1 MSDKEALLSMGFAE
15 DRVDWALRAT
25 QNRGLQ
31 PAMDHILENNDN
43 PVPDLTTQASS
54 APRTSAPSAMA
65 LDNEDEDDA
74 AAIRAALGKA
84 SANVAPASGSEVSA
98 EAGEAKS
105 IKCTQCEKVF
115 KNVDLANYH
124 AEKSG
129 HDQFE
134 ESTDE
139 IKPLTEDEKKQK
151 LEELRAKMAEK
162 KTRKAAEDA
171 KENKAN
177 ELLRRRPERT
187 KLLRRK
193 SSN

>member
-1 MSDKEALLSMGFAE
+1 MH
-15 DRVDWALRAT
+15 
-25 QNRGLQ
+25 Q
-31 PAMDHILENNDN
+31 AMDHILENNDN

-65 LDNEDEDDA
+65 LDDEDEDDA

-84 SANVAPASGSEVSA
+84 SANVAPASGSEVFA
-98 EAGEAKS
+98 EAGEARVRLFFSFLTVRITATIVQS
-105 IKCTQCEKVF
+105 IKCTQCGKVF

-139 IKPLTEDEKKQK
+139 VRLRK
-151 LEELRAKMAEK
+151 LFVNQATNQRHHTPIDQA
-162 KTRKAAEDA
+162 
-171 KENKAN
+171 
-177 ELLRRRPERT
+177 PYGG
-187 KLLRRK
+187 
-193 SSN
+193 